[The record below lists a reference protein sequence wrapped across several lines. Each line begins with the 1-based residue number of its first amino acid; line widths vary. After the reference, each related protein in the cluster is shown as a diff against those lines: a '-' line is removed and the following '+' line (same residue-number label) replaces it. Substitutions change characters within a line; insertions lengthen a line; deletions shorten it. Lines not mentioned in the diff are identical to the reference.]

1 MFQGFSYIEV
11 DFQICIS
18 VPLMIS
24 KNAVLLSQTVGA
36 IDPLLPPLLPGPC
49 LLIYSIFI
57 LYIFLWKYNCKTG
70 QKCKIIG
77 SYTQN

>member
-24 KNAVLLSQTVGA
+24 KKPILLSQTVGA
-36 IDPLLPPLLPGPC
+36 IDLRRYGSALVMDHEL
-49 LLIYSIFI
+49 
-57 LYIFLWKYNCKTG
+57 KNCENNINI
-70 QKCKIIG
+70 C
-77 SYTQN
+77 NVFF